1 MLALAVSVG
10 CASPGYTIGERA
22 DRNWCRMFCISI
34 HPQAL
39 SHVTCVE
46 KAEMGELPPET
57 GVICGLEMHPW
68 CHCTCDLVTIK
79 RW

>member
-1 MLALAVSVG
+1 MAVIAKPSRISRSLISTQGPYSPIQEYITPIGLMTLSDKLLSPSNVAL
-10 CASPGYTIGERA
+10 R
-22 DRNWCRMFCISI
+22 
-34 HPQAL
+34 
-39 SHVTCVE
+39 
-46 KAEMGELPPET
+46 LP